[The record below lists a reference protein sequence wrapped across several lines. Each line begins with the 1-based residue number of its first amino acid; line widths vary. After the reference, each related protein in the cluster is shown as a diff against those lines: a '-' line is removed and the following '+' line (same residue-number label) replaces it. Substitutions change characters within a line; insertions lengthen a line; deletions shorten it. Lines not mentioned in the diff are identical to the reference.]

1 MKTHRMMLE
10 SLPSLTPDI
19 YYETE
24 VDVIIPTDEKMKLK
38 VMENIS
44 GRSFIICIC
53 ILSCVCLK
61 CRLCQKVLK
70 SSKMI
75 NHIKYFHNF
84 SNFSLLECFKT
95 TKLRYSL
102 TDGSL
107 VLVEGEAGAGG
118 GGGDKLVVTG
128 CSAPHEVSF
137 TSSQCYLEN

>member
-1 MKTHRMMLE
+1 
-10 SLPSLTPDI
+10 
-19 YYETE
+19 
-24 VDVIIPTDEKMKLK
+24 
-38 VMENIS
+38 
-44 GRSFIICIC
+44 
-53 ILSCVCLK
+53 
-61 CRLCQKVLK
+61 
-70 SSKMI
+70 MI

-118 GGGDKLVVTG
+118 GDKLVVTG

-137 TSSQCYLEN
+137 TSSQCYLEH